1 MEGAKSSD
9 SDDEVK
15 SSGLDF
21 VAMSLCGGLET
32 GGPTN
37 EEFNQH
43 LIKYSEVCEN
53 PAIFSLPNL
62 VVRLNGKFYSWGAA
76 CPIVMTMITFQ
87 KPLPRVS
94 FNSSSVLS
102 NFLLTKRFIR
112 RKLLMS

>member
-9 SDDEVK
+9 SDDECK

-32 GGPTN
+32 ANGPTN

-94 FNSSSVLS
+94 FFFIFFI
-102 NFLLTKRFIR
+102 NFLTKINLF
-112 RKLLMS
+112 RKPLRN